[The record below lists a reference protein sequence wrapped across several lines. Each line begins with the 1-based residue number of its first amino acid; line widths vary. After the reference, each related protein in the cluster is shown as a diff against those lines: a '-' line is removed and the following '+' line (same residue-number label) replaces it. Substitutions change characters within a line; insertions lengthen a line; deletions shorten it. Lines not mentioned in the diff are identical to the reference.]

1 MKKTFAL
8 ILIAALLLALA
19 ACGSGAANEA
29 QTAEE
34 EAPVITSVLPGA
46 SQSAP
51 ADEPEQAPE
60 ETAAP
65 AQSETSDTAEIVAR
79 VLEMK
84 GQPVE
89 DLIELL
95 GEPLSRDYSSSCL
108 VEGGQDGQLV
118 YDGFTVYTLVQADGT
133 ETIYDCE

>member
-1 MKKTFAL
+1 MKKTIVL
-8 ILIAALLLALA
+8 ILIAALLLALT
-19 ACGSGAANEA
+19 ACGSDAANEG
-29 QTAEE
+29 QSAEE
-34 EAPVITSVLPGA
+34 EAPVITSVLPGT
-46 SQSAP
+46 SQNAP
-51 ADEPEQAPE
+51 ADEPEQASE
-60 ETAAP
+60 ETAVP
-65 AQSETSDTAEIVAR
+65 AQSEVSDTAELVAR

-118 YDGFTVYTLVQADGT
+118 YDGFTVYTLVRADGT